1 MKTLTIGSRGSQ
13 LALWQANYIRD
24 LFQKKDGNLTV
35 EIRTIRTRGDRIRNV
50 PLPKIGGKGLF
61 TKEIEDALLADEIQ
75 CAVHSLKD
83 LPTALPEGLV
93 FAGSPERADPR
104 DAFVSFKWRRLA
116 DVPDD
121 GVIATGSYRRQAL
134 IRLQKPN
141 IRFVELRGNIGT
153 RLRKLKE
160 AGWDGI
166 IMAAAALERLGEEEH
181 IAEYL
186 NPETFIPSVSQGA
199 IGIEVN
205 SKRTDVMELV
215 ESISDSTTVQA
226 VLAERAFMRQLE
238 GGCSIPLGAWGRIR
252 DDRLILTGF
261 ISDLEGREALN
272 RTLTGDPERAEE
284 LGKELADQ
292 FIDLGGKEILSR

>member
-261 ISDLEGREALN
+261 ISDLKGRESLN

>member
-141 IRFVELRGNIGT
+141 VRFVELRGNIGT

>member
-1 MKTLTIGSRGSQ
+1 VKTLTIGSRGSQ

-141 IRFVELRGNIGT
+141 VRFVELRGNIGT

>member
-24 LFQKKDGNLTV
+24 LLQKKNDNLTV
-35 EIRTIRTRGDRIRNV
+35 EIKPIKTRGDKIRNV

-83 LPTALPEGLV
+83 LPTNLPEGLV

-141 IRFVELRGNIGT
+141 VKFVELRGNIDT
-153 RLRKLKE
+153 RLRKLRE

-166 IMAAAALERLGEEEH
+166 ILAAAALERLGEQKH

-186 NPETFIPSVSQGA
+186 NPESFIPSVSQGA

-205 SKRTDVMELV
+205 SERTDVLELV
-215 ESISDSTTVQA
+215 QSISDYVTVQA
-226 VLAERAFMRQLE
+226 VLAERAFMRRLE

-261 ISDLEGREALN
+261 ISDLKGSESLC
-272 RTLTGDPERAEE
+272 RTLTGSPERAEE
-284 LGKELADQ
+284 LGTELADQ
-292 FIDLGGKEILSR
+292 FIALGGKEILNR